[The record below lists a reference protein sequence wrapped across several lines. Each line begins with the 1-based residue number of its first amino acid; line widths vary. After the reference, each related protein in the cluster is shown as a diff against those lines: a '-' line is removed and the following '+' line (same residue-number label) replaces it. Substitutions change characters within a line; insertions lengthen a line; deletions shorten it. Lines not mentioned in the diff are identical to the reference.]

1 MEEENLSLTKA
12 QIEKALGSPPDLENK
27 ITGYTAIV
35 KAELSGSEF
44 KEIIKDL
51 FVKKKYEK
59 AYIMNILRPLAEG
72 K

>member
-12 QIEKALGSPPDLENK
+12 QIEKALGSPPDLESK

-35 KAELSGSEF
+35 KAESSGSEF

-51 FVKKKYEK
+51 FVKRGWVKDK
-59 AYIMNILRPLAEG
+59 IMDILRPLAEG
-72 K
+72 E